1 MKHRFEKFQSAI
13 LGSSSPDSVAIFEK
27 KVGKT
32 FSWGFYVFLSQPKK
46 WIFDQ
51 NRINFTKMMK
61 TLRKLRKQHWFEKVI
76 EVVAIPLLK

>member
-27 KVGKT
+27 NVGKT
-32 FSWGFYVFLSQPKK
+32 FSWGFLCFFLSQPKK

-61 TLRKLRKQHWFEKVI
+61 TLSKLRK
-76 EVVAIPLLK
+76 